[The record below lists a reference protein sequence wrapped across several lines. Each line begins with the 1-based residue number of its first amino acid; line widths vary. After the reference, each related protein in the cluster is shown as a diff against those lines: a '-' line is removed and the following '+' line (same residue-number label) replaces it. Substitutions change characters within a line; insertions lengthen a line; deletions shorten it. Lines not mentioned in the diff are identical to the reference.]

1 MEMMINDNDL
11 SDDVKRTLIAIS
23 ETGSSGSGSSSS
35 MKGDDTSS
43 SSSRC
48 KAITFVVAAP
58 DLFTDPTLFDDEIQ
72 QGGSSS
78 SRNEAMLRSPQAEF
92 EPDRF
97 REFASTI
104 KEKLAIFSRAED
116 VPWLDEKNIHLTAFH
131 PLWRD
136 GEEDKL
142 SLKSVAEED
151 KGKEVDSSSLD
162 GRRVRSK
169 MPFPYPCIAVSAE
182 VRVPER

>member
-1 MEMMINDNDL
+1 
-11 SDDVKRTLIAIS
+11 
-23 ETGSSGSGSSSS
+23 

-48 KAITFVVAAP
+48 RAITFVVAAP
-58 DLFTDPTLFDDEIQ
+58 DLFTDPTLVDDEIQ

-116 VPWLDEKNIHLTAFH
+116 MPWLDENIHLTAFH

-151 KGKEVDSSSLD
+151 KRKEVDSSSLD